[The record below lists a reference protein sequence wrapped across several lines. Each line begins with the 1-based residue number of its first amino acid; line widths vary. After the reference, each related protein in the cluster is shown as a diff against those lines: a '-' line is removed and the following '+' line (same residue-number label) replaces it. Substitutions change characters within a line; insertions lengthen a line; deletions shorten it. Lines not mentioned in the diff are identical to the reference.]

1 MLGYSKIQI
10 MGNLG
15 STPEMK
21 YLPSGDP
28 VVNFNVAVNRRYR
41 DREGNPKE
49 ATDWYRICAFNG
61 IGTACASHL
70 GRGDAVFCEGR
81 LQVRTYES
89 KDGPQVSVEI
99 IPSVVRFLGSGR
111 GDAGHGG
118 KGGGTPTEA
127 DGLDGVDPDS
137 VPF

>member
-28 VVNFNVAVNRRYR
+28 VVNFNVAVNRRYK
-41 DREGNPKE
+41 DREGNQKE
-49 ATDWYRICAFNG
+49 ATTG
-61 IGTACASHL
+61 IASARSTALALPAPLTSAGATQFSAKEDFRC
-70 GRGDAVFCEGR
+70 GPTNRR
-81 LQVRTYES
+81 MVRRF
-89 KDGPQVSVEI
+89 SVEI

-111 GDAGHGG
+111 GARATAG
-118 KGGGTPTEA
+118 KGGGTPAEA